1 MFMNSLVVKEF
12 DKNHQLVTVIWKDRP
27 AWIAKQLAELAGQA
41 DPRNSVSVFL
51 KDNDF
56 LEEGLDY
63 ETIEGT
69 ELKEFKK
76 LVGKSPTT
84 QLKHTPQLTIFRESA
99 LWAYLQ
105 SLRTEGGKALKR
117 WINRDVLPAIRQQG
131 AYITDNANPEML
143 RSKADEL
150 ESLTTL
156 NDTARIMLP
165 IFEEAG
171 LKPQYKAL
179 ALKQLYRKGGID
191 LPVEGIKAEQ
201 EIYDLQAIAKE
212 VGIYSSSSKP
222 HAQAVNAIIS
232 QLNLDDNEKETVSF
246 ERHGHVGTTTQYTK
260 SVIDKV
266 KHWLNSNDYPTEI
279 RYNNKTFKVSY
290 KKEGSLC

>member
-1 MFMNSLVVKEF
+1 MNSLVVKEF
-12 DKNHQLVTVIWKDRP
+12 NKNHQLVTIIWKDRP

-41 DPRNSVSVFL
+41 DPSNSISVFL

-56 LEEGLDY
+56 LESDIDY
-63 ETIEGT
+63 EVLEGT
-69 ELKEFKK
+69 ALKEFKQ
-76 LVGKSPTT
+76 LIGKSPITN
-84 QLKHTPQLTIFRESA
+84 LSKVRNLTIFRESA

-117 WINRDVLPAIRQQG
+117 WINRDVLPSIRQQG
-131 AYITDNANPEML
+131 AYITNNANPEML
-143 RSKADEL
+143 RNKADEL

-165 IFEEAG
+165 IFDEAG

-179 ALKQLYRKGGID
+179 ALKQLYRKGGLE
-191 LPVEGIKAEQ
+191 LPIEGIKVER
-201 EIYDLQAIAKE
+201 EIYDLTSIAGE
-212 VGIYSSSSKP
+212 VGIYSSSNKP
-222 HAQAVNAIIS
+222 HGQAVNAIIS
-232 QLNLDDNEKETVSF
+232 QLDLDDNEKETVSF
-246 ERHGHVGTTTQYTK
+246 EKNGHVGTTTQYTK

-266 KHWLNSNDYPTEI
+266 NHWLISNDYPTEI

-290 KKEGSLC
+290 KKEVM